1 MLHRTRTSLLKQLL
15 TFFTPIHVSLHLRT
29 EIPSSRLLSAV
40 VQWKKNWK
48 TPGSTKKDQK
58 DFNLTLEVILTKCC
72 FPGTN
77 WLIDWFNQHPS
88 SWTMAAECFWC
99 FIYLC
104 RRDVFKICMISNI
117 LHVLFLLQLAQQG
130 RDSLKGPQIVPS
142 SPRTAGG
149 PDLKLLRGSRWA
161 EIFWNAWNAEHSTLL
176 LRVDQQQWCGWRGR
190 TEVVSSQHGQIMP
203 HCVLRAAQLTGQV
216 LHLIYWVTSSEP
228 VRTQTFYTFLEHSTH
243 HFSSPFKQFIS
254 ETEKTS
260 VIRATWNS
268 EQV

>member
-1 MLHRTRTSLLKQLL
+1 MCPCIWGLRYQVPDFYQLWCSERRIERPLGAQRKTRKILIWLLKLYWQNAAFLAL
-15 TFFTPIHVSLHLRT
+15 T
-29 EIPSSRLLSAV
+29 
-40 VQWKKNWK
+40 
-48 TPGSTKKDQK
+48 D
-58 DFNLTLEVILTKCC
+58 
-72 FPGTN
+72 